1 MNLETKPE
9 QVKDSETIRII
20 NERRAIRKYKDL
32 PVNSMII
39 EKILDAGRMAPSA
52 MNKQPWQFYILTNKD
67 TIKEFS
73 KEIVKVGMK
82 KFIKSGPK
90 QILKTAVGLLHFT
103 FSSGILKGGDPVFY
117 GAPVVIFICAPKSN
131 EWAALDIG
139 MCCQNMML
147 AAKALG
153 LDSCPIGF
161 GKYVEE
167 TKSYS
172 RLQVP
177 TSDQVHLALILGYGN
192 ETPEAHKRIKN
203 NVFFID
209 HSNIKQISKA
219 KRAGESIPVNSGKKR
234 LSVEKR

>member
-103 FSSGILKGGDPVFY
+103 FSSGILKCGDPVFY
-117 GAPVVIFICAPKSN
+117 GAPVVIFTCASVQ
-131 EWAALDIG
+131 
-139 MCCQNMML
+139 M
-147 AAKALG
+147 
-153 LDSCPIGF
+153 
-161 GKYVEE
+161 
-167 TKSYS
+167 
-172 RLQVP
+172 
-177 TSDQVHLALILGYGN
+177 
-192 ETPEAHKRIKN
+192 
-203 NVFFID
+203 
-209 HSNIKQISKA
+209 IS
-219 KRAGESIPVNSGKKR
+219 
-234 LSVEKR
+234 

>member
-32 PVNSMII
+32 PGMII

-90 QILKTAVGLLHFT
+90 QILKTALL
-103 FSSGILKGGDPVFY
+103 Y
-117 GAPVVIFICAPKSN
+117 N
-131 EWAALDIG
+131 
-139 MCCQNMML
+139 
-147 AAKALG
+147 
-153 LDSCPIGF
+153 
-161 GKYVEE
+161 Y
-167 TKSYS
+167 Y
-172 RLQVP
+172 
-177 TSDQVHLALILGYGN
+177 
-192 ETPEAHKRIKN
+192 
-203 NVFFID
+203 
-209 HSNIKQISKA
+209 
-219 KRAGESIPVNSGKKR
+219 
-234 LSVEKR
+234 